1 MVGATGNMIVTVT
14 PNPSIDRTVEVPE
27 LVPGAVLRATGHRV
41 DPGGKGVN
49 VSRVLARFGHPT
61 LAVMPGGEGE
71 LAALLHRAGV
81 RPVCTPAAGPTR
93 VNTALVE
100 PDGTTT
106 KVNEPG
112 LALTADQVDALVDA
126 VRVHAGAGG
135 ATGDV
140 PAPATWVVT
149 AGSVPTGAA
158 SDLHGRIVRAARR
171 AGARIAVD
179 TSGDALRHAVAERPD
194 LVKPNV
200 AELAELV
207 GHPLPALA
215 DVLAAARELCSDGID
230 TVLVS
235 MGAAGALV
243 VDRDESW
250 HVASPA
256 VGVRS
261 TVGAGDSTLAGY
273 LIALGTGAKKPD
285 ALVHAVAY
293 GAAAVGLPG
302 TAVPGPADVDP
313 TLVRPASTPDSTPD
327 STLDLT
333 GEAA

>member
-1 MVGATGNMIVTVT
+1 MIVTVT

-71 LAALLHRAGV
+71 LASLLHRAGV
-81 RPVCTPAAGPTR
+81 PSVCTPAAVPTR

-112 LALTADQVDALVDA
+112 LALTTDQLDALVDA
-126 VRVHAGAGG
+126 VRVHAAPGG
-135 ATGDV
+135 
-140 PAPATWVVT
+140 WVVT
-149 AGSVPTGAA
+149 AGSVPTGAGD
-158 SDLHGRIVRAARR
+158 DLHGRIVRAARL
-171 AGARIAVD
+171 AGARVAVD

-207 GHPLPALA
+207 GHPLPTLA
-215 DVLAAARELCSDGID
+215 DVLAAARELCSGGID

-250 HVASPA
+250 HVASPT
-256 VGVRS
+256 VPVRS

-273 LIALGTGAKKPD
+273 LIALGTGATKPD
-285 ALVHAVAY
+285 ALVHAVAC

-313 TLVRPASTPDSTPD
+313 TLVGPASTPD
-327 STLDLT
+327 STLDLS

>member
-1 MVGATGNMIVTVT
+1 MIVTVT

-71 LAALLHRAGV
+71 LASLLHRAGV
-81 RPVCTPAAGPTR
+81 PSVCTPAAGPTR

-112 LALTADQVDALVDA
+112 LALTPDQLDALVDA
-126 VRVHAGAGG
+126 VRTHA
-135 ATGDV
+135 
-140 PAPATWVVT
+140 APDGWVVT

-158 SDLHGRIVRAARR
+158 DDLHGRIVRAARL
-171 AGARIAVD
+171 AGARVAVD

-207 GHPLPALA
+207 GHPLPTLA
-215 DVLAAARELCSDGID
+215 DVLAAARELCSGGID

-250 HVASPA
+250 HVASPT
-256 VGVRS
+256 VPVRS
-261 TVGAGDSTLAGY
+261 TVGAGTRPSPATSSPWAPAPRSRTPSSTRWPAGPPRS
-273 LIALGTGAKKPD
+273 ACPAPRC
-285 ALVHAVAY
+285 
-293 GAAAVGLPG
+293 
-302 TAVPGPADVDP
+302 PGPP
-313 TLVRPASTPDSTPD
+313 TSIPPSSVRPPRRTPLSTSPERQHERPDHGMTTPSTENPRP
-327 STLDLT
+327 
-333 GEAA
+333 

>member
-1 MVGATGNMIVTVT
+1 MIVTVT
-14 PNPSIDRTVEVPE
+14 PNPSIDRTVEIPV
-27 LVPGAVLRATGHRV
+27 LTPGAVLRATAHRV

-49 VSRVLARFGHPT
+49 VSRVLARFGRPT

-71 LAALLHRAGV
+71 LAALLRRAGV
-81 RPVCTPAAGPTR
+81 QPVCTPAEGATR

-112 LALTADQVDALVDA
+112 VALTADQVDALVDT
-126 VRVHAGAGG
+126 VRAHA
-135 ATGDV
+135 
-140 PAPATWVVT
+140 APAEWVVT
-149 AGSVPTGAA
+149 AGSVPLGAA
-158 SDLHGRIVRAARR
+158 EDLHGRIVRAARS
-171 AGARIAVD
+171 AGAKVAVD
-179 TSGDALRHAVAERPD
+179 TSGVALAHAVAQTPD

-207 GHPLPALA
+207 AHPLPALA
-215 DVLAAARELCSDGID
+215 DVLAAARELVAGGIG

-235 MGAAGALV
+235 MGASGALA
-243 VDRDESW
+243 VDGLDAW
-250 HVASPA
+250 YVASPTVA
-256 VGVRS
+256 VRS

-273 LIALGTGAKKPD
+273 LIALTSGAKSPD
-285 ALVHAVAY
+285 ALHHAVAC

-302 TAVPGPADVDP
+302 TAVPGPTDVDP
-313 TLVRPASTPDSTPD
+313 TLVRPASAPDS
-327 STLDLT
+327 SLDLT

>member
-1 MVGATGNMIVTVT
+1 MIVTVT
-14 PNPSIDRTVEVPE
+14 PNPSIDRTVEIPV
-27 LVPGAVLRATGHRV
+27 LTPGAVLRATAHRV

-49 VSRVLARFGHPT
+49 VSRVLARFGRPT

-71 LAALLHRAGV
+71 LAALLRRAGV
-81 RPVCTPAAGPTR
+81 QPVCTPAQGATR

-112 LALTADQVDALVDA
+112 VALTADQIDALVDT
-126 VRVHAGAGG
+126 VRAHA
-135 ATGDV
+135 
-140 PAPATWVVT
+140 APADWVVT
-149 AGSVPTGAA
+149 AGSVPSGAA
-158 SDLHGRIVRAARR
+158 ADLHGRIVRAARS
-171 AGARIAVD
+171 AGAKVAVD
-179 TSGDALRHAVAERPD
+179 TSGVALAHAVAQTPD

-207 GHPLPALA
+207 AHPLPALA
-215 DVLAAARELCSDGID
+215 DVLAAARELVAGGIG

-235 MGAAGALV
+235 MGASGALA
-243 VDRDESW
+243 VDGLDAW
-250 HVASPA
+250 YVASPT
-256 VGVRS
+256 VPVRS

-273 LIALGTGAKKPD
+273 LIALSSGAKSAD
-285 ALVHAVAY
+285 ALHHAVAC

-302 TAVPGPADVDP
+302 TAVPGPTDVDP
-313 TLVRPASTPDSTPD
+313 TLVRPATAPDS
-327 STLDLT
+327 SLDLT